1 MNKKQASE
9 VLNILRK
16 MYPEAKCSL
25 DFSNGFQMAVAV
37 LLSAQ
42 ATDAGVNKATPA
54 LFEVAGTPE
63 KMNELNVEEIKEYIK
78 TINFYNNKAK
88 NIKKMSEQIMTEF
101 NGKLPDNMEDLQK
114 LAGIGRKSANV
125 IMLEV
130 YNDPQGIA
138 VDTHAK
144 RVSNRLGLS
153 KQSEPSKI
161 EEDLIETFDK
171 KDFKDINHLF
181 VWHGRYTCKARK
193 PECDRCNLKEYCK
206 YYMDNKQE

>member
-161 EEDLIETFDK
+161 EEDLIKTFDK